1 MRLAAVVVVL
11 VAGIALAGAPSTAK
25 KKAKAPAKKPDA
37 GATAPSRPGALEFGT
52 LEFEIKGDFVV
63 SLDGKDLGKT
73 PLKPVKVLAGK
84 HQLRLVN
91 VEARIDHVE
100 EVEVKPRQV
109 STFQI
114 SLAPEE

>member
-1 MRLAAVVVVL
+1 MRWAAVLLL
-11 VAGIALAGAPSTAK
+11 VAGIALAGAPSK
-25 KKAKAPAKKPDA
+25 KKARGPAKKPDA
-37 GATAPSRPGALEFGT
+37 GAVSKPGSLEFGT
-52 LEFEIKGDFVV
+52 LEFEIKGDFTV

-73 PLKPVKVLAGK
+73 PLKPLKVLAGK

-91 VEARIDHVE
+91 EAAHLDHVE

-114 SLAPEE
+114 SLE

>member
-1 MRLAAVVVVL
+1 MRWAAL
-11 VAGIALAGAPSTAK
+11 LMVAGIALAGAPSTSK
-25 KKAKAPAKKPDA
+25 KKAKPPAKKPDA
-37 GATAPSRPGALEFGT
+37 GAVSRPGALEFGT
-52 LEFEIKGDFVV
+52 LEFEIKGDFTV

-91 VEARIDHVE
+91 EAAHIDQTE
-100 EVEVKPRQV
+100 EVDVKPRQV

-114 SLAPEE
+114 SLE